1 MQENEK
7 VMLTITININAINK
21 FKLNSI
27 KHVELFLIENKLIPK
42 VISCERTEQSK
53 NIHYHVLAECPK
65 EMVYDIYKELWLNH
79 IFTEV
84 TRNEYAYYQYIIK
97 DGNYK
102 TYDYV
107 PQLPDTQT
115 SEYQRLLDDIFVH
128 NKSMDEIRITYPK
141 LFVRY
146 YNTIQSMFRNWNM
159 R

>member
-1 MQENEK
+1 MQEK

-27 KHVELFLIENKLIPK
+27 KHVEVFLRENKLTPK
-42 VISCERTEQSK
+42 VISSERTQQSK
-53 NIHYHVLAECPK
+53 NIHYHVMAECDSDK
-65 EMVYDIYKELWLNH
+65 VADIYKELWFNQ

-84 TRNEYAYYQYIIK
+84 TRNEYAYYQYMIK

-102 TYDYV
+102 TYDYTPIV
-107 PQLPDTQT
+107 PETDSQY
-115 SEYQRLLDDIFVH
+115 ENLLNDIFIH
-128 NKSMDEIRITYPK
+128 NKSMDEIRIAYPK

-146 YNTIQSMFRNWNM
+146 YSTISAMFRNWNM